1 MSDAATTREWEK
13 KGNKE
18 REVQRERYAERS
30 SRVWRVERTT
40 HTSCAANVAL
50 QRLKQQNVSH
60 AASISAR
67 PCPCIPPSTSSSCF
81 CCCFW
86 LWSGDRSH
94 AANCG
99 NPHFHA
105 LVAFSRAPLLFSHLG
120 FVLCVLWSSVFFRL
134 SLQRHPGQH
143 SGQTVGQAVYF
154 MIDCK

>member
-1 MSDAATTREWEK
+1 MQRGVSSLESGEWREQPTLPVPPTLHCN
-13 KGNKE
+13 GL
-18 REVQRERYAERS
+18 S
-30 SRVWRVERTT
+30 SKTCHMRRLFRRVPVPVT
-40 HTSCAANVAL
+40 VFPL
-50 QRLKQQNVSH
+50 
-60 AASISAR
+60 
-67 PCPCIPPSTSSSCF
+67 PPPSSCF

-134 SLQRHPGQH
+134 SPRSKDIPA
-143 SGQTVGQAVYF
+143 STVGRQWDRQF
-154 MIDCK
+154 IL